1 MSGTAVASRKQAETV
16 GSCASMDSLP
26 IIDLSN
32 SDRVD
37 NAKRL
42 VQAMETAGFVY
53 LDNVP
58 GFDRVAEETLLKAA
72 TWFFSQSLEEKLRC
86 SPKRWNDTA
95 PGVYRGYVPLDVDN
109 GHMREQ
115 YETGE
120 TLPDGDPDLES
131 GNPLYEPTPWPSEGL
146 SGAAEFRRV
155 MEAHRLA
162 MVNAGME
169 VIRLSAIGLGMDEH
183 AFDRKFFPKSISSLR
198 IMHYPTYK
206 PQESVLT
213 CEEHCDSGFVTLL
226 VTFSFPGLEYLREDG
241 TWASIA
247 PRPGS
252 LVVNIGELLA
262 RLTNGRLK
270 ATYHRVRDIGKK
282 RYSSPFF
289 FCARSNA
296 VFEMPDDG
304 SKIVY
309 GPFIIGRMRRHNCQ
323 YEHVPD
329 FSHGDDVI
337 T

>member
-1 MSGTAVASRKQAETV
+1 
-16 GSCASMDSLP
+16 MDSLP
-26 IIDLSN
+26 VIDLSH
-32 SDRVD
+32 SDRQD

-58 GFDRVAEETLLKAA
+58 GFDKAAEEKLLKGAS
-72 TWFFSQSLEEKLRC
+72 WFFSQPLEEKLRC
-86 SPKRWNDTA
+86 SPKRWNSSSR
-95 PGVYRGYVPLDVDN
+95 GVYRGYIPTDVDR
-109 GHMREQ
+109 GHLREQ

-120 TLPDGDPDLES
+120 TLPAGDPDLES
-131 GNPLYEPTPWPSEGL
+131 GNPLYELTPWPSESL
-146 SGAAEFRRV
+146 SGAAEFRQL
-155 MEAHRLA
+155 MEAHRFA

-169 VIRLSAIGLGMDEH
+169 FLQLTAIGLGMDEH
-183 AFDRKFFPKSISSLR
+183 VFDHKFLPKSTSSLR

-206 PQESVLT
+206 SDKSVLT
-213 CEEHCDSGFVTLL
+213 CEEHFDSGFITLL
-226 VTFSFPGLEYLREDG
+226 VTFSFPGLEYLKEDG

-252 LVVNIGELLA
+252 LVVNIGKVLS

-282 RYSSPFF
+282 RFSCPFF

-296 VFEMPDDG
+296 VFELPDDG

-309 GPFIIGRMRRHNCQ
+309 GPFVINSMRNHTCQ
-323 YEHVPD
+323 YEHMPD
-329 FSHGDDVI
+329 FSHGDDVLV
-337 T
+337 

>member
-1 MSGTAVASRKQAETV
+1 
-16 GSCASMDSLP
+16 MDSLP
-26 IIDLSN
+26 IIDLSH
-32 SDRVD
+32 SDRQD

-58 GFDRVAEETLLKAA
+58 GFDKAVEEKLLKGAS
-72 TWFFSQSLEEKLRC
+72 WFFSQPLEEKLSC
-86 SPKRWNDTA
+86 SPKRWNA
-95 PGVYRGYVPLDVDN
+95 NSRGVYRGYIPTDVDK
-109 GHMREQ
+109 GHLREQ

-120 TLPDGDPDLES
+120 TLPAGDPDLES
-131 GNPLYEPTPWPSEGL
+131 GNPLYELTPWPSETL
-146 SGAAEFRRV
+146 SGAAEFRQL
-155 MEAHRLA
+155 MEAHRFA

-169 VIRLSAIGLGMDEH
+169 FLQLTAIGLGMNEH
-183 AFDRKFFPKSISSLR
+183 AFDHKFLPKSTSSLR

-206 PQESVLT
+206 SDESVPT
-213 CEEHCDSGFVTLL
+213 CEEHYDSGFITLL
-226 VTFSFPGLEYLREDG
+226 VTFSFPGLEYLKEDG

-252 LVVNIGELLA
+252 LVVNIGKVLS

-282 RYSSPFF
+282 RFSCPFF

-296 VFEMPDDG
+296 VFELPDDG

-309 GPFIIGRMRRHNCQ
+309 GPFVINSMRKHNCQ
-323 YEHVPD
+323 YEHMPD